1 MIIRFKEWLMKLWI
15 PSAKSKADKP
25 RELLKLLAV
34 TSTEGDLLRGLGS
47 SDIFEGV
54 TGSLG

>member
-1 MIIRFKEWLMKLWI
+1 MKQLTNRWKKI
-15 PSAKSKADKP
+15 SAKSKADKP

-34 TSTEGDLLRGLGS
+34 TSTEGDLLRGLGG
-47 SDIFEGV
+47 SDSFEGV